1 MKKRKLPSQS
11 HASKVLLALAKITG
25 YSLQLV
31 IPPSK
36 YDALHS
42 KFRRSWRSKVESKL
56 EQEIYYL
63 KRRGY
68 LRMGEDKSMALTEEG
83 LARVL
88 SNFPKQPN
96 KLSGKHFI
104 LVIFDVPEKY
114 KRGRDN
120 FRYFLNQLGFT
131 KLQKSVWLSHYD
143 VLDELQDFIKVCD
156 IGDWINVFMIEK
168 PVYLPRAFK
177 ERLK

>member
-11 HASKVLLALAKITG
+11 RASEVLLAIAKIAG
-25 YSLQLV
+25 YSLQLM

-36 YDALHS
+36 YDTLHS
-42 KFRRSWRSKVESKL
+42 KFRRSWRSEVESKL

-63 KRRGY
+63 KRKGY
-68 LRMGEDKSMALTEEG
+68 LRMGEDKSMVLTEEG
-83 LARVL
+83 LARVM
-88 SNFPKQPN
+88 SHWPKQPT
-96 KLSGKHFI
+96 KLTGKRFI

-131 KLQKSVWLSHYD
+131 KLQKSVWLSRHD

-156 IGDWINVFMIEK
+156 IGEWINVFIIEK
-168 PVYLPRAFK
+168 PVYLPSAFK
-177 ERLK
+177 ECLK